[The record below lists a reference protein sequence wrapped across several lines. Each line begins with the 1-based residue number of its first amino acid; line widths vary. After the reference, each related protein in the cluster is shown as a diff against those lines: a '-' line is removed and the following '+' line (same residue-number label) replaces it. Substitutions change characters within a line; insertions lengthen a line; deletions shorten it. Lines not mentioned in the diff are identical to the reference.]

1 MTPQEALEQLKCG
14 NSLACVTPAGV
25 SFRIASKLSYG
36 LAWYRTYPTRKGCLN
51 RFSRL
56 SDDDMLQWLGSV
68 VIMPVETV
76 QRPFVALE
84 AQRR

>member
-1 MTPQEALEQLKCG
+1 MTPQEALEQLKRG
-14 NSLACVTPAGV
+14 NSVDCVTPAGV

-56 SDDDMLQWLGSV
+56 SDGDMLQWLGSV
-68 VIMPVETV
+68 VIMPTNTVERTV
-76 QRPFVALE
+76 
-84 AQRR
+84 AQMEVRR